1 MERGGGEEGQSG
13 AAAAHDNNQRR
24 CGAGRSR
31 GLGWPRAGHHG
42 SRSPGPVGR
51 HPQAAPEEQTPR
63 RGLRAGGARS
73 SGKCS
78 PVALLLPPTAGAR
91 ELGIPGWRQR
101 LGEPVPGLQEGWF
114 PAQTPPIVLVGTS
127 DLHGLP
133 FPGYRWLGPWEPDGH
148 TANEVSYCARRGL
161 REGRWCWV
169 SLTSKHNPV
178 AALPGAEGR
187 CRGGWSPIP
196 YSEESRRVVE
206 IGT

>member
-1 MERGGGEEGQSG
+1 MRRAGGEGRGGEEGQSG

-51 HPQAAPEEQTPR
+51 HPPAAPEERTPR

-73 SGKCS
+73 SGECS

-101 LGEPVPGLQEGWF
+101 PGEPVPGLQEVWF

-133 FPGYRWLGPWEPDGH
+133 FPGSFPGYRWLRTLG
-148 TANEVSYCARRGL
+148 TRR
-161 REGRWCWV
+161 
-169 SLTSKHNPV
+169 TH
-178 AALPGAEGR
+178 
-187 CRGGWSPIP
+187 
-196 YSEESRRVVE
+196 SRRS
-206 IGT
+206 